1 MNVYKKQLYPSQDS
15 DDVWKLNNNI
25 KKDVLLPSRENV
37 LSIYTLIYN
46 LIENTS
52 VKIQDREIE
61 FDDKSKDTYNIKKY
75 LWSIFS
81 GEAVKFEY
89 EDLPVDFV
97 KGSIYKIKQYFME
110 SNNIREIR
118 GGSRIIEYLNIK
130 FVEQQLEKLG
140 LNKSNIIYCG
150 GGNILLVVSKGKGKE
165 ICSFFERQYKEITL
179 TMKSVFASKDNTTIG
194 DVIKNYS
201 KIIKELDNL
210 VRERSNIKF
219 YNVNY
224 DSALDD
230 LYLEELCNLNLSK
243 YLIKDDTKRV
253 CKSCDIR
260 DAKYYLEDEADKP
273 YLCPSCTRKHLLGK
287 YLEESLNLKGSLDDI
302 FNKEDMAIIYGD
314 GNNMG
319 NVVDNIENIFEMMYF
334 SKRTD
339 KITKAAVNKA
349 LIQNG
354 EKIPS
359 VKIAVGGDDI
369 FIIVPAN
376 KCFNVAYDIIHHF
389 DEAFN
394 NRITM
399 SVGIAITKTDTPI
412 TSTFEIAHS
421 RLVKAKA
428 LVKQNSLEE
437 GSVDVIELT
446 GEFHLDIDDK
456 NREFPMSMT
465 KLKVFMDKM
474 KDAKKENSRLN
485 SQLNKLNYAHKT
497 MIEDEFNLFY
507 LYQKSK
513 DRGYSVSSLIKDIY
527 QDINKNE
534 KIRNDEDKEKMY
546 NQYKINWDDILLMWK
561 RM

>member
-1 MNVYKKQLYPSQDS
+1 MNEYKKQFYPPQNTS
-15 DDVWKLNNNI
+15 DTWKLNNNI
-25 KKDVLLPSRENV
+25 KKGVLLPSKEHV

-46 LIENTS
+46 LIEKNS
-52 VKIQDREIE
+52 VEIDVRKKE

-81 GEAVKFEY
+81 DESVEFRDK
-89 EDLPVDFV
+89 DLLVDFV

-110 SNNIREIR
+110 SSNIREIR
-118 GGSRIIEYLNIK
+118 GGSRIIDYLNID
-130 FVEQQLEKLG
+130 FVEKQLNNLG

-150 GGNILLVVSKGKGKE
+150 GGNILLVVPKGKGKE
-165 ICSFFERQYKEITL
+165 VCSFFEKQYKEITL
-179 TMKSVFASKDNTTIG
+179 TMKSAFVYKETTIDG
-194 DVIKNYS
+194 FIKNYNC
-201 KIIKELDNL
+201 IRDEIDNL
-210 VRERSNIKF
+210 VRERSNVKF
-219 YNVNY
+219 YNTNY
-224 DSALDD
+224 DNALND
-230 LYLEELCNLNLSK
+230 LNLEGLCNLNLSK
-243 YLIKDDTKRV
+243 YLIKDNTQRV
-253 CKSCDIR
+253 CKSCDLR
-260 DAKYYLEDEADKP
+260 DAKYYIEEEADRP

-287 YLEESLNLKGSLDDI
+287 YLEKSLGLKGSLDDI
-302 FNKEDMAIIYGD
+302 FDKEDIAIIYGD

-319 NVVDNIENIFEMMYF
+319 NVVDNIENVFEMMYF
-334 SKRTD
+334 SNRTD
-339 KITKAAVNKA
+339 EITTEAVDKA
-349 LIQNG
+349 LIQDG

-376 KCFNVAYDIIHHF
+376 KCFNVVYDIIHHF